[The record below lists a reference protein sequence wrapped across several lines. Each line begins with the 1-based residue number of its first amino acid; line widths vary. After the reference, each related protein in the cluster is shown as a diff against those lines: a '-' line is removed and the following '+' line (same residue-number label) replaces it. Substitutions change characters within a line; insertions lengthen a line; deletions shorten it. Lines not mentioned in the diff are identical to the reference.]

1 MAIERLE
8 ASRFGFDSRCFV
20 CEPANPSGLQVPFFH
35 DTDAEIVFATFDLPA
50 EFSGAPTL
58 VHGGVT
64 LALIDEAMSWAT
76 IALGGKFAYTGE
88 TSARFEWPVRLGR
101 SYRVEARLVDQAD
114 RRMTTE
120 AAVLDGKG
128 RSCVTASATM
138 VVLDL
143 DQAADAIGTDLAE
156 GDTKYTG

>member
-1 MAIERLE
+1 MPIEPLL

-20 CEPANPSGLQVPFFH
+20 CEPANPRGLQVPFFH
-35 DTDAEIVFATFDLPA
+35 DTDADVVFATFDLPA

-88 TSARFEWPVRLGR
+88 TAARFEWPVRLGR
-101 SYRVEARLVDQAD
+101 SYRVEARLVDRAD

-128 RSCVTASATM
+128 RSCVSATATM

-143 DQAADAIGTDLAE
+143 DQAAEAVGTDLAE
-156 GDTKYTG
+156 GDTKYTR

>member
-1 MAIERLE
+1 VPIEPLD

-20 CEPANPSGLQVPFFH
+20 CEPANPRGLQIPFFH
-35 DTDAEIVFATFDLPA
+35 DTDAEVVFATFELPA

-64 LALIDEAMSWAT
+64 LALVDEAMSWAT
-76 IALGGKFAYTGE
+76 IALGEKFAYTGE

-101 SYRVEARLVDQAD
+101 PYRVEARLVDRAA

-120 AAVLDGKG
+120 AVVLDGKG

-143 DQAADAIGTDLAE
+143 GQAAAAIGTE
-156 GDTKYTG
+156 VTGDDATFTR